1 MTKSEEIAALTA
13 ANIKLRKQRDGARC
27 VSANCTFLVLTKRI
41 VMNARRIERLSREL
55 SEE

>member
-13 ANIKLRKQRDGARC
+13 ANIKLRKQRDGTRC